1 MKNMQTIFGL
11 FIVLVII
18 LSMGLQFSRKE
29 GFTSLAP
36 KSTANCK
43 PSKNSKSSKNT
54 KSKSKKT
61 IEKFT
66 SMAPTSMFESAA
78 GY

>member
-1 MKNMQTIFGL
+1 MNNMQTIFGL

-18 LSMGLQFSRKE
+18 LSMGLQFSKKE
-29 GFTSLAP
+29 GFTSSAP
-36 KSTANCK
+36 E
-43 PSKNSKSSKNT
+43 PSKNSKSSKNSKPT
-54 KSKSKKT
+54 KQ

>member
-1 MKNMQTIFGL
+1 MQTIFGL

-18 LSMGLQFSRKE
+18 LSMGLQFSSKE

-36 KSTANCK
+36 KSTTNCK
-43 PSKNSKSSKNT
+43 PSKNSKS
-54 KSKSKKT
+54 KSKKK

-66 SMAPTSMFESAA
+66 SMAPTSMFESAT

>member
-43 PSKNSKSSKNT
+43 PSKNSKS
-54 KSKSKKT
+54 KSKKT